1 MSLDLSLAG
10 LALAFGG
17 GLVSFLSPCVL
28 PLVPGYVA
36 YVVGSDVAGAAA
48 KPGRGVLLG
57 LWFVLGFS
65 AVFVLF
71 GAGATWLGDALR
83 RWSGEAAV
91 VGGAL
96 VVVFGLSA
104 MGLLRLPALM
114 RDWRV
119 HAALRGGTPWG
130 AFLMGLAFAFGR
142 TPCIGPVLGAILALT
157 ALAPTAD
164 GVALL
169 AAYAAGLGVPFLLAA
184 FYLPPLMR
192 HARRLGRAGRAL
204 QVASGAA
211 MCAMGLALMTGNLAA
226 VAGWILQA
234 MPALARLG

>member
-1 MSLDLSLAG
+1 MTIEPSALGFL
-10 LALAFGG
+10 LAFGG
-17 GLVSFLSPCVL
+17 GMVSFLSPCVL

-36 YVVGSDVAGAAA
+36 YVIGSDATGATARI
-48 KPGRGVLLG
+48 GRRMVLG

-71 GAGATWLGDALR
+71 GAGASLLGDMLR
-83 RWSGEAAV
+83 RWSAEAAV
-91 VGGAL
+91 AGGAL

-104 MGLLRLPALM
+104 MGVLRFPVLM

-130 AFLMGLAFAFGR
+130 AFLLGLAFAFGW
-142 TPCIGPVLGAILALT
+142 TPCIGPVLGSILALT
-157 ALAPTAD
+157 ALTPTLD

-184 FYLPPLMR
+184 FYLPFLLGR
-192 HARRLGRAGRAL
+192 LRRLSRAGRVL
-204 QVASGAA
+204 QVGAGGV
-211 MCAMGLALMTGNLAA
+211 MVAMGVALMTGNLTLI
-226 VAGWILQA
+226 AGWIIQA
-234 MPALARLG
+234 VPSLAQLG